1 MTFPNQLTL
10 LRIFLTP
17 IFIATL
23 FVESLTYRYIAFVL
37 FLIASLTDWYDGYIA
52 RKFGS
57 VTQWGKFL
65 DPLAD
70 KILVLSTF
78 FAFYMI
84 GQVELWMVMVIAA
97 RDALITVLRVYAM
110 NKKRPLVTS
119 VFAKWKTAT
128 QMAAIYF
135 ILVYLIVKQ
144 RMMNSTEPASWF
156 QKLESLELIDK
167 IMYLVTLITAT
178 SGVHY
183 LIENRHHVK
192 GFAIAF
198 CRLFIPTTFF
208 S

>member
-57 VTQWGKFL
+57 VSQWGKFL

-70 KILVLSTF
+70 KILVLSSF
-78 FAFYMI
+78 FAFYLI

-97 RDALITVLRVYAM
+97 RDVIITVLRIYAM
-110 NKKRPLVTS
+110 NKDRPLVTS
-119 VFAKWKTAT
+119 TFAKWKTAS
-128 QMAAIYF
+128 QMAAIYL
-135 ILVYLIVKQ
+135 ILIYLIVKQ
-144 RMMNSTEPASWF
+144 KMVDATEPAPWF
-156 QKLESLELIDK
+156 QKLEALEIIDK
-167 IMYLVTLITAT
+167 IMYGVTLITAT

-192 GFAIAF
+192 GFALAC
-198 CRLFIPTTFF
+198 CRLFLPTTFF

>member
-57 VTQWGKFL
+57 VAQWGKFL

>member
-23 FVESLTYRYIAFVL
+23 FVESLTYRYISFFL

-52 RKFGS
+52 RKFNS
-57 VTQWGKFL
+57 VSQWGKFL

-78 FAFYMI
+78 FALFLI
-84 GQVELWMVMVIAA
+84 GQVQLWMVLVIAG
-97 RDALITVLRVYAM
+97 RDLAITALRIYAM

-119 VFAKWKTAT
+119 TFAKWKTAS
-128 QMAAIYF
+128 QMTAIYI
-135 ILVYLIVKQ
+135 ILIYLIIKQ
-144 RMMNSTEPASWF
+144 KMMDAPGQYSWV
-156 QKLESLELIDK
+156 QRLESLEVIDK
-167 IMYLVTLITAT
+167 LMYVVTFITAT
-178 SGVHY
+178 TGVHY

-198 CRLFIPTTFF
+198 CRLFLPTTFF

>member
-23 FVESLTYRYIAFVL
+23 FVESLTYRYISFFL

-52 RKFGS
+52 RKFNS
-57 VTQWGKFL
+57 VSQWGKFL

-78 FAFYMI
+78 FALFMI
-84 GQVELWMVMVIAA
+84 GQVQLWMVLVIAA
-97 RDALITVLRVYAM
+97 RDLAITALRIYAM
-110 NKKRPLVTS
+110 NKQRPLITS
-119 VFAKWKTAT
+119 TFAKWKTAS
-128 QMAAIYF
+128 QMTAIYV
-135 ILVYLIVKQ
+135 ILIYLIIKQ
-144 RMMNSTEPASWF
+144 KMVDAPEQYTWVQR
-156 QKLESLELIDK
+156 LEALELIDK
-167 IMYLVTLITAT
+167 LMYMVTLITAT
-178 SGVHY
+178 TGVHY

-198 CRLFIPTTFF
+198 CRLFLPTTFF

>member
-135 ILVYLIVKQ
+135 ILLYLIVKQ